1 MHGFR
6 PNKYKI
12 YDVFIRYLGMVMHAK
27 NFVEGKVVKT
37 EIIINVAS
45 HESRIAIL
53 EDGKLAEILVE
64 RAEKERMV
72 GDVYKGVVSAVL
84 PGMQAAFIDIG
95 HEKAAFLHV
104 SDMPGSP
111 GSMVELDAETLE
123 DVDVQKNSRGKS
135 FVPIEELLQKGQDI
149 IVQIKKEPISTKGP
163 RITAVPSLAGRF
175 MVLVP
180 DGDKIGVSRKINNWN
195 EKRRLK
201 DVTRRIKPDG
211 FGLIVRTE
219 GENKGDREL
228 GRDLKDLLGTWNRIQ
243 RRAKKSSEP
252 ELLHKEMG
260 MTSSL
265 IRDLFTDDVHRLVVD
280 SKHEYKQIQSYLKT
294 TSPQL
299 RKCVEYHRDKRPI
312 FDAFGIEQEIEKLS
326 ERKAWFKG
334 GGYLVIDHT
343 EALVAVDVNSGRNV
357 GRSNQDETVLK
368 TNLEAAKEVARQLR
382 LRDMGGIIVID
393 FIDMNT
399 LQDRRRVENEMKQ
412 AIRPDRSRIRY
423 SDITEFGLMEMTRQ
437 RVRPSLLFTYSEP
450 CPTCLG
456 TGRVASRDTVVA
468 RIERWLKR
476 SRASALERRLTVQV
490 HPDLGEY
497 LLENRKERLKRIRKS
512 TRVWLNVEADPELSE
527 DEYRIFSRKRKI
539 DITNE
544 VPA

>member
-1 MHGFR
+1 M
-6 PNKYKI
+6 
-12 YDVFIRYLGMVMHAK
+12 
-27 NFVEGKVVKT
+27 KT

-72 GDVYKGVVSAVL
+72 GDIYNGVVTAVL
-84 PGMQAAFIDIG
+84 PGMQAAFVDIG
-95 HEKAAFLHV
+95 QEKAAFLHV

-111 GSMVELDAETLE
+111 GSMVELDSETVE
-123 DVDVQKNSRGKS
+123 EGDFQTNSRGKPI
-135 FVPIEELLQKGQDI
+135 VPIEDMLKKGQHLL
-149 IVQIKKEPISTKGP
+149 VQIKKEPISTKGP
-163 RITAVPSLAGRF
+163 RISAVPSMAGRF

-180 DGDKIGVSRKINNWN
+180 DGDKIGVSRKINSWP

-201 DVTRRIKPDG
+201 DLARAIKPDG

-219 GENKGDREL
+219 AENKGDREM
-228 GRDLKDLLGTWNRIQ
+228 GRDMKQLVATWKRIQ
-243 RRAKKSSEP
+243 RRAAKASGP

-265 IRDLFTDDVHRLVVD
+265 IRDLFTDDVARLVVD
-280 SKHEYKQIQSYLKT
+280 SKHEYKQIQAYLKS
-294 TSPQL
+294 TSPHL
-299 RKCVEYHRDKRPI
+299 RKMVEYHRDKSPI

-326 ERKAWFKG
+326 DRKVWFRG

-343 EALVAVDVNSGRNV
+343 EALVAIDVNSGRNV
-357 GRSNQDETVLK
+357 GRFDHEETVLK
-368 TNLEAAKEVARQLR
+368 TNIEAAREVARQLR
-382 LRDMGGIIVID
+382 LRDMGGIIVVD
-393 FIDMNT
+393 LIDMISPHN
-399 LQDRRRVENEMKQ
+399 RRRIEDEIRQ
-412 AIRPDRSRIRY
+412 AIRRDRSKIRF
-423 SDITEFGLMEMTRQ
+423 SEISEFGLMEMTRQ

-450 CPTCLG
+450 CPQCSG
-456 TGRVASRDTVVA
+456 TGRVASRDTVLA

-476 SRASALERRLTVQV
+476 SRAAAMERRLTVQV
-490 HPDLGEY
+490 HPELGEY

-512 TRVWLNVEADPELSE
+512 TRVWLNVEADPDLDEE
-527 DEYRIFSRKRKI
+527 EYRIFSRKRKV
-539 DITNE
+539 DVTDE

>member
-1 MHGFR
+1 LHGFR

>member
-1 MHGFR
+1 M
-6 PNKYKI
+6 
-12 YDVFIRYLGMVMHAK
+12 
-27 NFVEGKVVKT
+27 KT

-72 GDVYKGVVSAVL
+72 GDVYNGIVSAVL
-84 PGMQAAFIDIG
+84 PGMQAAFVDIG

-123 DVDVQKNSRGKS
+123 DVDMQKNSRGRP
-135 FVPIEELLQKGQDI
+135 FVPIEELLQKGQEI

-243 RRAKKSSEP
+243 RRAQKIDQP

-294 TSPQL
+294 TSPDL

-343 EALVAVDVNSGRNV
+343 EALVAIDVNSGRNV
-357 GRSNQDETVLK
+357 GRSNQDETVLR

-382 LRDMGGIIVID
+382 LRDMGGLIVID

-399 LQDRRRVENEMKQ
+399 MQDRKRVENEMRL
-412 AIRPDRSRIRY
+412 AIRQDRSKIRF

-450 CPTCLG
+450 CPTCNG
-456 TGRVASRDTVVA
+456 SGRVASRDTVVA

-476 SRASALERRLTVQV
+476 SRAAAIERRLTVQV

-512 TRVWLNVEADPELSE
+512 TRVWLNVEADPDLSKE
-527 DEYRIFSRKRKI
+527 DYRIFSRKRRV
-539 DITNE
+539 DVTDE

>member
-1 MHGFR
+1 M
-6 PNKYKI
+6 
-12 YDVFIRYLGMVMHAK
+12 
-27 NFVEGKVVKT
+27 KT

-72 GDVYKGVVSAVL
+72 GDVYKGIVTAVL
-84 PGMQAAFIDIG
+84 PGMQAAFVDIG

-123 DVDVQKNSRGKS
+123 DVDMQKNSRGKS
-135 FVPIEELLQKGQDI
+135 FVPIEELLQKGQEI

-163 RITAVPSLAGRF
+163 RVTAVPSLAGRF

-228 GRDLKDLLGTWNRIQ
+228 SRDLKDLLGTWNRIQ
-243 RRAKKSSEP
+243 KRAKKISEP

-343 EALVAVDVNSGRNV
+343 EALVAIDVNSGRNV
-357 GRSNQDETVLK
+357 GRSNQDETVLR
-368 TNLEAAKEVARQLR
+368 TNIEAAKEVARQLR
-382 LRDMGGIIVID
+382 LRDMGGLIVID

-399 LQDRRRVENEMKQ
+399 VQDRRRVEDEMKQ
-412 AIRPDRSRIRY
+412 SIRRDRSRIRF

-450 CPTCLG
+450 CPTCHG

-476 SRASALERRLTVQV
+476 SRAAALERRLTVQV
-490 HPDLGEY
+490 HPELGEY

-539 DITNE
+539 DVTNE